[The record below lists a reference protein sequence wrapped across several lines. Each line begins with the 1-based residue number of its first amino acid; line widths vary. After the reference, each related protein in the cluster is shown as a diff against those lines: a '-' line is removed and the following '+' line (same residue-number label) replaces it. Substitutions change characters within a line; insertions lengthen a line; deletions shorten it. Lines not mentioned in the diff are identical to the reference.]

1 MIAMKV
7 RINIDTLSK
16 VNKFVEICS
25 KLGGKIDLVDGE
37 GYRVS
42 AKSLIGAIATMD
54 WNRVYV
60 ESEKDIH
67 THIREFVEVF

>member
-1 MIAMKV
+1 MKV

-54 WNRVYV
+54 WNCVYV
-60 ESEKDIH
+60 ESEKDIY
-67 THIREFVEVF
+67 THIRGFVEVF

>member
-1 MIAMKV
+1 MKV
-7 RINIDTLSK
+7 KINIDTLSK

-60 ESEKDIH
+60 ESEKDIY

>member
-1 MIAMKV
+1 MKV

-16 VNKFVEICS
+16 VNKFVGICA

-42 AKSLIGAIATMD
+42 AKSLIGAMATMD
-54 WNRVYV
+54 WNCVYV
-60 ESEKDIH
+60 ESERDIYA
-67 THIREFVEVF
+67 HIREFVEI

>member
-1 MIAMKV
+1 MKV
-7 RINIDTLSK
+7 KINIDTLSK

-25 KLGGKIDLVDGE
+25 NLGGKIDLVDGE

-42 AKSLIGAIATMD
+42 AKSLIGAIATVD
-54 WNRVYV
+54 WKCVYV
-60 ESEKDIH
+60 ESEKDIY